1 MNNSRIG
8 QLAVTGL
15 LLLSASACDK
25 DKKDDVAVKSEA
37 AGSGSMVSEPAN
49 AAERKDLSMVR
60 MINAMPGMNGVEV
73 SADDISLFT
82 NVDYQAVTPYIELK
96 DNVARF
102 RVRSGARDTTIA
114 SNNEMMKDG
123 SRYTVVALHEN
134 DGGVRLRV
142 LHDEIVPD
150 AGKMRLR
157 VINGISGAG
166 EIDVIMQNVVDPV
179 FDNVNFGSEAGYKE
193 LDPMQG
199 MLTVRSDRTKREL
212 LKKDMKFLAG
222 HSYTVVLAGASSGRV
237 DAILVDDQ
245 AMGMTGKEE

>member
-1 MNNSRIG
+1 MKNIRIG
-8 QLAVTGL
+8 GLAVAGL
-15 LLLSASACDK
+15 LLLSTAACNK
-25 DKKDDVAVKSEA
+25 DQTDDVAVKSDA
-37 AGSGSMVSEPAN
+37 GAGSMMSEPAN
-49 AAERKDLSMVR
+49 AAERQDLSMVR

-73 SADDISLFT
+73 SADNMSLFT

-96 DNVARF
+96 DNVAQF
-102 RVRSGARDTTIA
+102 RVKSGARDTTIA

-150 AGKMRLR
+150 AGKMRVR

-166 EIDVIMQNVVDPV
+166 EIDVLMQNIVDPV
-179 FDNVNFGSEAGYKE
+179 FDNINFGSEAGYKE
-193 LDPMQG
+193 LNPMEG
-199 MLTVRSDRTKREL
+199 MLAVRSDRTNREL
-212 LKKDMKFLAG
+212 LKKDMKFVAG
-222 HSYTVVLAGASSGRV
+222 HSYTIVLAGVSTGRV

-245 AMGMTGKEE
+245 AMGMTGKED

>member
-1 MNNSRIG
+1 MLKYTNAK
-8 QLAVTGL
+8 LAVAGVL
-15 LLLSASACDK
+15 LVASAACNK
-25 DKKDDVAVKSEA
+25 DKKDDVAVKSD
-37 AGSGSMVSEPAN
+37 AGSGSMMSEPAN
-49 AAERKDLSMVR
+49 VADRKDLSMVR

-73 SADDISLFT
+73 SADNMSLFT
-82 NVDYQAVTPYIELK
+82 NVDYQTVTPYIELK

-102 RVRSGARDTTIA
+102 RVKNGARDTTIA

-166 EIDVIMQNVVDPV
+166 EIDVLMQNITDPV
-179 FDNVNFGSEAGYKE
+179 FDNINFGNEAGYKE
-193 LDPMQG
+193 LNPMEG
-199 MLTVRSDRTKREL
+199 TLTVRADRTNREL

-222 HSYTVVLAGASSGRV
+222 HSYTVVLAGSSTGRV

-245 AMGMTGKEE
+245 AMGMTGKED